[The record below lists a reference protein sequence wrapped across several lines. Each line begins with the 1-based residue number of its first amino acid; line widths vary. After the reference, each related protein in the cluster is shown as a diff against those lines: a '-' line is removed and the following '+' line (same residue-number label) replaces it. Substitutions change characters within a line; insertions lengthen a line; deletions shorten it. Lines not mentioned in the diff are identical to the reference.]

1 MRFVSVLFMLTA
13 MTPEP
18 IPDPFLPDQPGFR
31 LARGVAR
38 MLRSFD
44 HAVLCEFVPARGLRV
59 DVISISPTG
68 EIWIVECKSCRADFT
83 SDRKWQSYLE
93 WSDRFFWAV
102 DGAFPDDLLPAD
114 TGLIRAD
121 AYGAE
126 IMRES
131 PLTKMAGARRSRLM
145 RDIARVA
152 SIRLQALTDPQGAG
166 RL

>member
-1 MRFVSVLFMLTA
+1 MSDLTL
-13 MTPEP
+13 
-18 IPDPFLPDQPGFR
+18 DPSLPVQPGFR

-38 MLRSFD
+38 MLRSLD

-59 DVISISPTG
+59 DVISITPGG

-83 SDRKWQSYLE
+83 GDRKWQNYLE

-102 DGAFPDDLLPAD
+102 DTDFPEDLLPPD

-121 AYGAE
+121 AYAAE
-126 IMRES
+126 ILRDS
-131 PLTKMAGARRSRLM
+131 PLTRLAGARRTRLT

-152 SIRLQALTDPQGAG
+152 AIRLQALTDPGGAG
-166 RL
+166 VTAGL

>member
-1 MRFVSVLFMLTA
+1 M
-13 MTPEP
+13 
-18 IPDPFLPDQPGFR
+18 IPDAPLPDPTLPDQPGFR

-38 MLRSFD
+38 LLRSFD

-59 DVISISPTG
+59 DVISISPKG
-68 EIWIVECKSCRADFT
+68 EVWIVECKSCRADFVG
-83 SDRKWQSYLE
+83 DRKWQSYLE

-102 DGAFPDDLLPAD
+102 DGDFPDDLLPAE

-131 PLTKMAGARRSRLM
+131 PLTKMAGARRTRLM

-152 SIRLQALTDPQGAG
+152 SIRLQALTDPQGGG

>member
-1 MRFVSVLFMLTA
+1 
-13 MTPEP
+13 MTV
-18 IPDPFLPDQPGFR
+18 DPFLPDQPGFR

-59 DVISISPTG
+59 DVISISPGG
-68 EIWIVECKSCRADFT
+68 EIWIVECKSCRADFVQ
-83 SDRKWQSYLE
+83 DRKWQNYLE

-102 DGAFPDDLLPAD
+102 DLDFPDTLLPPD

-126 IMRES
+126 IVRES
-131 PLTKMAGARRSRLM
+131 PLTKMAGARRARLI

-152 SIRLQALTDPQGAG
+152 SIRLQALRDPQAG
-166 RL
+166 EASLP